1 VIGKVIRVYG
11 ARSLENLVLSCF
23 IIVIKQSQITQ
34 KQFFWLCDL
43 MTQPV
48 LCDIL

>member
-1 VIGKVIRVYG
+1 MIGKVIRVYG

-34 KQFFWLCDL
+34 NQFFWLCDL